1 MMQMDIGEVRD
12 VIVAGW
18 AGRNPADVQH
28 HIAELEML
36 GVAPPSTVPLFYRVS
51 ADILTQAENIVV
63 VGEQT
68 SGEAEPV
75 LLRTATGLYVGIGSD
90 HTDRFC
96 ENFSVALS
104 KQVCPKVVG
113 TCFWRYEDVIGHWD
127 ELRLRSYRHE
137 GAQRILYQ
145 EGPLASLL
153 RPEKLMHE
161 APMHDGDGL
170 LAPGALMFCGTV
182 PAIGGILPTPE
193 LTIELVDPVL
203 GHVLSHRYSVTT
215 LPVVA

>member
-1 MMQMDIGEVRD
+1 MDIGEVRD

-96 ENFSVALS
+96 EMGWLPSSPHGIAMCQNGRW
-104 KQVCPKVVG
+104 KK
-113 TCFWRYEDVIGHWD
+113 
-127 ELRLRSYRHE
+127 RLRERTADE
-137 GAQRILYQ
+137 G
-145 EGPLASLL
+145 
-153 RPEKLMHE
+153 
-161 APMHDGDGL
+161 
-170 LAPGALMFCGTV
+170 
-182 PAIGGILPTPE
+182 
-193 LTIELVDPVL
+193 
-203 GHVLSHRYSVTT
+203 YSDRR
-215 LPVVA
+215 

>member
-1 MMQMDIGEVRD
+1 MDIGEVRD

-137 GAQRILYQ
+137 GAQRILVGAGLVVI
-145 EGPLASLL
+145 EVGIHVSALAVDKHQRLVGAKVAQL
-153 RPEKLMHE
+153 H
-161 APMHDGDGL
+161 GL
-170 LAPGALMFCGTV
+170 V
-182 PAIGGILPTPE
+182 K
-193 LTIELVDPVL
+193 PVTAHATK
-203 GHVLSHRYSVTT
+203 GR
-215 LPVVA
+215 